1 MRILS
6 RDELLGTS
14 IADQSTRMQ
23 APLWELRRVMM
34 FNRTTIVIIVSVGEE
49 KTHAIRT
56 RHDAMTPSWEETSV
70 GEYGFS
76 TPPSGCSLPTSRFI
90 ILRVRH
96 LSHSIVAKR
105 NAVRVSKWLCA
116 RRKQSFAIRACSRL
130 RERRIR
136 EGEISEWK
144 NARVNLGRSG
154 KATVIV
160 RGRRTEIKRE
170 GVGKAW
176 KRRFESV
183 RKVKEETGSLTIAV
197 EESISDIT
205 IKVTCFKVSQTFEE
219 VLASSYKQFAPLWPD
234 IHRIFPVAF
243 EKWTCVFYWIVRSF
257 NRLHYF

>member
-1 MRILS
+1 MRIPS

-49 KTHAIRT
+49 RPVRYERGTMRWPLREKKRASENTASRLL
-56 RHDAMTPSWEETSV
+56 RLDA
-70 GEYGFS
+70 
-76 TPPSGCSLPTSRFI
+76 LPTSRFI

-130 RERRIR
+130 RQRRIR

-144 NARVNLGRSG
+144 NARVNLAEDR
-154 KATVIV
+154 
-160 RGRRTEIKRE
+160 EKRPWSLE
-170 GVGKAW
+170 GDEQK
-176 KRRFESV
+176 
-183 RKVKEETGSLTIAV
+183 
-197 EESISDIT
+197 
-205 IKVTCFKVSQTFEE
+205 
-219 VLASSYKQFAPLWPD
+219 
-234 IHRIFPVAF
+234 
-243 EKWTCVFYWIVRSF
+243 
-257 NRLHYF
+257 